1 MSNITREQIIDWLSN
16 QTVLEI
22 SELIKELETKWN
34 ITATINSGNINTS
47 TSNKSEENEEIQE
60 KTEFDVVLSSVGDKK
75 ISVIKMIREIT
86 GLGLQESK
94 ALVDKTPS
102 NIKEKIDKTTAEEI
116 KSKLESVGAVIDI
129 K

>member
-1 MSNITREQIIDWLSN
+1 
-16 QTVLEI
+16 
-22 SELIKELETKWN
+22 
-34 ITATINSGNINTS
+34 
-47 TSNKSEENEEIQE
+47 
-60 KTEFDVVLSSVGDKK
+60 
-75 ISVIKMIREIT
+75 MIREIT